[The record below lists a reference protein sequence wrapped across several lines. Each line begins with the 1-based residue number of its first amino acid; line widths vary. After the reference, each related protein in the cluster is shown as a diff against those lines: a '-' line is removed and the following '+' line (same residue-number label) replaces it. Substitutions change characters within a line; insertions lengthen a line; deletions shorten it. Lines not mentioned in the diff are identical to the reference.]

1 MISVAIIGGS
11 GYTGKYIVK
20 FCNEHPNIDEFV
32 IYANKSANKTI
43 YDVFPD
49 LVGEVENSI
58 IKNASDLDLSHD
70 VYFFALPHGESLKYI
85 PLFGAKKSG

>member
-32 IYANKSANKTI
+32 IYANKSANKTMHQLH
-43 YDVFPD
+43 Y
-49 LVGEVENSI
+49 
-58 IKNASDLDLSHD
+58 
-70 VYFFALPHGESLKYI
+70 
-85 PLFGAKKSG
+85 